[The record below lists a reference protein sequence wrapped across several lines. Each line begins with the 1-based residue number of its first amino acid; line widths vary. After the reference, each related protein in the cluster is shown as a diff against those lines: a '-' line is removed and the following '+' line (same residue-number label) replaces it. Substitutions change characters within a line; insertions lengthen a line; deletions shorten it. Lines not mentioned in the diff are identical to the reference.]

1 MLSWFKIV
9 SLLIPVINEFA
20 SIAAKSAAT
29 GEQKRAAVLAAVQA
43 TFESLKASNS
53 IKEIRGIDWTDIA
66 GLVEV
71 AITIVVTLSKTVGIL
86 K

>member
-1 MLSWFKIV
+1 VLLWFKIV

-20 SIAAKSAAT
+20 VIAAKSPAT

-53 IKEIRGIDWTDIA
+53 IKEIKAIDWADIS
-66 GLVEV
+66 GLIEV
-71 AITIVVTLSKTVGIL
+71 AITIVVSLSRAVGIL